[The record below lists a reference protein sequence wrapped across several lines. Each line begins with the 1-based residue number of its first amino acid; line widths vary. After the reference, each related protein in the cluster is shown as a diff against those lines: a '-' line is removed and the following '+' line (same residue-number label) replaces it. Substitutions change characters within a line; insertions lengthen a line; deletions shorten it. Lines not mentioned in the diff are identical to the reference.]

1 MTVTDPIAD
10 MLVRIKNANMRRH
23 PTVDVPY
30 SKMKEKIIE
39 ILLREGYIAKYEVIG
54 EIPQKYIRVYL
65 KYKGK
70 TPVIQ
75 DVKRVSKPG
84 RRYYVNKEEIPRV
97 LGGLGIAILSTSKGI
112 MTDKEARLL
121 GIGGEL
127 ICMVW

>member
-10 MLVRIKNANMRRH
+10 MLVRIKNASMRRH

-30 SKMKEKIIE
+30 SKMKEKILE
-39 ILLREGYIAKYEVIG
+39 ILLREGYIARYEVIG

-112 MTDKEARLL
+112 MTDKETRLL
-121 GIGGEL
+121 GVGGEL

>member
-10 MLVRIKNANMRRH
+10 MLVRMKNASMRRH
-23 PTVDVPY
+23 PTVDIPY
-30 SKMKEKIIE
+30 SKMKEKILE
-39 ILLREGYIAKYEVIG
+39 ILLREGYIARYEVIG

-121 GIGGEL
+121 GVGGEL

>member
-97 LGGLGIAILSTSKGI
+97 LGGLGIA
-112 MTDKEARLL
+112 
-121 GIGGEL
+121 
-127 ICMVW
+127 

>member
-23 PTVDVPY
+23 PSVDIPY
-30 SKMKEKIIE
+30 SKIKEKLAE
-39 ILLREGYIAKYEVIG
+39 ILLKEGYIAKYEVIG
-54 EIPQKYIRVYL
+54 EAPQKFIKIYL

-70 TPVIQ
+70 VPVIQ
-75 DVKRVSKPG
+75 DMVRVSKPG
-84 RRYYVNKEEIPRV
+84 RRYYVKKEEIPRV

-112 MTDKEARLL
+112 MTDKEAKAL

>member
-10 MLVRIKNANMRRH
+10 MLVRIKNANMRRY
-23 PTVDVPY
+23 PSVDIPY

-39 ILLREGYIAKYEVIG
+39 ILLREGYIVKYEVIG

-70 TPVIQ
+70 TPAIQ